1 LQHIT
6 PVTKHRLYIATGLS
20 SNSTTSL
27 DTPTAHYV
35 LNVLRLR
42 NGCEI
47 EAFDGKG
54 HCYHSI
60 LRVSGKRSAQLKT
73 GNEITTN
80 RESPLHIELLQ
91 VLSRGEKMDWVIQKA
106 VELGVAAIRPLTS
119 ERCNVKLDPKR
130 AQSRLNHW
138 QAIISNA
145 CEQCGRNCLPQLHAL
160 KDIKNIAEV
169 AAITSDHR
177 WLLHPEAEQTLATET
192 VAENASISILIGPEG
207 GLSNNETHLL
217 SNAGFKLKQFGPRV
231 LRTET
236 AAIAA
241 ISAIQSRWGDM

>member
-1 LQHIT
+1 MA
-6 PVTKHRLYIATGLS
+6 KHRLYIATELS
-20 SNSTTSL
+20 SNSTAPL
-27 DTPTAHYV
+27 DAPTTHYV

-42 NGCEI
+42 NDCEI

-54 HCYHSI
+54 HSYHSI
-60 LRVSGKRSAQLKT
+60 LRVSGKRNAQLKIS
-73 GNEITTN
+73 NEITTD

-91 VLSRGEKMDWVIQKA
+91 VLSRGEKMDWVIQKS
-106 VELGVAAIRPLTS
+106 VELGVTSIRPLTS

-145 CEQCGRNCLPQLHAL
+145 CEQCGRNRLPQLHAL
-160 KDIKNIAEV
+160 TDIKDISEGAV
-169 AAITSDHR
+169 VTSDHR
-177 WLLHPEAEQTLATET
+177 WLLHPEAEPKLATAT
-192 VAENASISILIGPEG
+192 VANNESISILIGPEG
-207 GLSNNETHLL
+207 GFSNNEIHIL
-217 SNAGFKLKQFGPRV
+217 SNAGFQQKQFGPRV

>member
-1 LQHIT
+1 
-6 PVTKHRLYIATGLS
+6 VAKHRLYIAAKLS

-27 DTPTAHYV
+27 DASTTHYV

-47 EAFDGKG
+47 EAFDGEG
-54 HCYHSI
+54 HAYHSM
-60 LRVSGKRSAQLKT
+60 LDVNGKRSAQLT
-73 GNEITTN
+73 IGNETTTD

-106 VELGVAAIRPLTS
+106 VELGVTSIRPLTS
-119 ERCNVKLDPKR
+119 ERCNVKLDAKR
-130 AQSRLNHW
+130 AHSRLNHW

-145 CEQCGRNCLPQLHAL
+145 CEQCGRNRLPQLHAL
-160 KDIKNIAEV
+160 TDIINISKNAV
-169 AAITSDHR
+169 ITSHHQ
-177 WLLHPEAEQTLATET
+177 WLLHPEAGQKLATET
-192 VAENASISILIGPEG
+192 VAKNASISILIGPEG
-207 GLSNNETHLL
+207 GLSDGEIHMLN
-217 SNAGFKLKQFGPRV
+217 NAGFQPKQFGPRI